1 MPFRGSVGAL
11 PLFLFWYYHY
21 ITLLWKSQGEFVNNS
36 SGFSGALTALYRG
49 VSRVTGCACVWFV
62 ALVAAIEPPFF
73 IVFAIDRARSIY
85 RSGIVNR
92 LRCFY
97 KYRADGLTPAAARG
111 SARRTRTPS
120 STGGGC
126 RRARSAAGAAR
137 RRLLRARSRGL
148 CTTVLFTDFTCRW
161 C

>member
-11 PLFLFWYYHY
+11 PLFLFWYCHY
-21 ITLLWKSQGEFVNNS
+21 ITLLLKSQGEFVNNS
-36 SGFSGALTALYRG
+36 SGFSGALTALFRG

-62 ALVAAIEPPFF
+62 ALVVAIEPPFF

-111 SARRTRTPS
+111 SARLVHSRFVCGLLLVAGANCTDSAQSPCFVRS
-120 STGGGC
+120 YWRADC
-126 RRARSAAGAAR
+126 RARN
-137 RRLLRARSRGL
+137 RLLRSG
-148 CTTVLFTDFTCRW
+148 
-161 C
+161 